1 MESVKRAPRDKTLIT
16 LKAQV
21 LFTFSVSEK
30 KMKRILINCSYSDEL
45 RVALVDGAKL
55 FDLDNEF
62 NAQSLLKG
70 SIFKATVS
78 RVETSLD
85 AAFVNFGS
93 ERHGFLPLKEL
104 SNEHFTKDAE
114 GKKKCTLKEGDEILV
129 QVLKEE
135 RGTKGAALS
144 NQISL
149 AGRFIVLIPNSE
161 KSGGVSR
168 RISGDERDEIKNALN
183 ELNIPDGMSVIVRT
197 AGLGRSA
204 EELKWDLD
212 YLMNLWGQIK
222 STINDAPS
230 PSLIYKDD
238 KLILRVFRD
247 YFRDDIGEILID
259 DESVHAEALDF
270 AKSVIPDHADKVI
283 YYNEDIA
290 LFNRYQIESQI
301 ELAFQREI
309 SLPSGGSIV
318 IDPTEAMVSIDVNS
332 ARSTKGK
339 DIESTAFATNMEA
352 AKEIARQ
359 LRLRD
364 LGGLIVIDFIDMQDE
379 KHQQKVENAFRSAV
393 QSDRARIQIA
403 GISRFGLLEL
413 SRQRLRP
420 SLEETYDIQHVQ
432 VRGTRSLG
440 QSILRII
447 GEDAAKENTGEI
459 HVYVPADVSS
469 YLLNEKRRDIITIE
483 NTYQVNIL
491 VIADPY
497 KSRPYYKVARVKA
510 PAGKK
515 LFSHEMTPNSPEP
528 SMDWRDVNSNK
539 KSFKP
544 LVKVSVP
551 PRMPK
556 TKNKKGFFAFLKS
569 VFTLDIFKSTKKKN
583 LKNKRKRNYKKGQ
596 PKTNKNTRNEN
607 RHNNRN
613 VRPNNKGRTN
623 NPKKPVN
630 KTASKPI
637 VIPPK
642 KIEKT
647 SGKSAQVS
655 KTKKQTEDVDGN
667 TFNDGTSTSS
677 SRTPAP
683 TPAPTPAA
691 TPAPTPAATPAPTP
705 ASTPAPKPTRALN
718 DPRYKNE

>member
-1 MESVKRAPRDKTLIT
+1 MKTVVKGAPKGKTPIT
-16 LKAQV
+16 QQALV
-21 LFTFSVSEK
+21 LFAFSISEK
-30 KMKRILINCSYSDEL
+30 QMKRILINCSYSDEL

-55 FDLDNEF
+55 FDLDSEF
-62 NAQSLLKG
+62 NNQSLFKG

-78 RVETSLD
+78 RIETSLD

-104 SNEHFTKDAE
+104 SNDYFTNDAE
-114 GKKKCTLKEGDEILV
+114 GKRKCILKEDDEILI

-144 NQISL
+144 SQISL

-168 RISGDERDEIKNALN
+168 RISGEERDDIKNALN
-183 ELNIPDGMSVIVRT
+183 SLKVPDGMSIIVRT
-197 AGLGRSA
+197 AGLGRST

-212 YLMNLWGQIK
+212 YLLNLWEQIK
-222 STINDAPS
+222 SSAIDAPS

-247 YFRDDIGEILID
+247 YFRDDIKEILID

-283 YYNEDIA
+283 YYNEEIP

-339 DIESTAFATNMEA
+339 DIESTAYATNTEA
-352 AKEIARQ
+352 AKEVARQ

-379 KHQQKVENAFRSAV
+379 KHQQKVENTFRSAV

-447 GEDAAKENTGEI
+447 SEDAAKENTGEI

-469 YLLNEKRRDIITIE
+469 YLLNEKRRDIISIE

-491 VIADPY
+491 IIADPY
-497 KSRPYYKVARVKA
+497 KSRPYYKVARIKA
-510 PAGKK
+510 VSGKK
-515 LFSHEMTPNSPEP
+515 PFSYDMTPNSPEP
-528 SMDWRDVNSNK
+528 SMDWRDSNSTK
-539 KSFKP
+539 KALKP
-544 LVKVSVP
+544 LVKLSVP

-556 TKNKKGFFAFLKS
+556 SKNRFLAFIKSIITLSIFFGM
-569 VFTLDIFKSTKKKN
+569 FKSKKKKTN
-583 LKNKRKRNYKKGQ
+583 RKKRPRKYKKGHSKIHKNNKNYKNNKNSKPNQ
-596 PKTNKNTRNEN
+596 ANKSKNSNLRKTNDNKSSKSVVAAPKNSKQNSEKLN
-607 RHNNRN
+607 QSES
-613 VRPNNKGRTN
+613 NK
-623 NPKKPVN
+623 K
-630 KTASKPI
+630 
-637 VIPPK
+637 
-642 KIEKT
+642 
-647 SGKSAQVS
+647 VS
-655 KTKKQTEDVDGN
+655 KEIDRNKLDTK
-667 TFNDGTSTSS
+667 SS
-677 SRTPAP
+677 SNPSITQSSSKEQTP
-683 TPAPTPAA
+683 TPAPTQPA
-691 TPAPTPAATPAPTP
+691 
-705 ASTPAPKPTRALN
+705 KPTRALN
-718 DPRYKNE
+718 DPRYKSE

>member
-1 MESVKRAPRDKTLIT
+1 
-16 LKAQV
+16 
-21 LFTFSVSEK
+21 
-30 KMKRILINCSYSDEL
+30 MKRILINCSYSDEL

-62 NAQSLLKG
+62 NAQALLKG
-70 SIFKATVS
+70 SIFKAKVS
-78 RVETSLD
+78 RVESSLD
-85 AAFVNFGS
+85 AAFVNFGN

-104 SNEHFTKDAE
+104 SSEYFTNGSD
-114 GKKKCTLKEGDEILV
+114 GKRKCILKEGDEILA

-168 RISGDERDEIKNALN
+168 RIAGEERDDIKTALSEIT
-183 ELNIPDGMSVIVRT
+183 IPEGMSVIVRT
-197 AGLGRSA
+197 AGLGRSS

-212 YLMNLWGQIK
+212 YLMNLWEQIQA
-222 STINDAPS
+222 TIADAPS

-247 YFRDDIGEILID
+247 YFRDDIEEILID
-259 DESVHAEALDF
+259 DEAVHAEALDF
-270 AKSVIPDHADKVI
+270 AKSVIPDHADRI
-283 YYNEDIA
+283 IFYNEEIP

-339 DIESTAFATNMEA
+339 DIESTAFTTNIEA

-364 LGGLIVIDFIDMQDE
+364 LGGLVVIDFIDMQDE
-379 KHQQKVENAFRSAV
+379 KHQQKVESTFRSAV
-393 QSDRARIQIA
+393 GSDRARIQIA
-403 GISRFGLLEL
+403 AISRFGLLEL

-420 SLEETYDIQHVQ
+420 SLDETYDIQHVQ

-469 YLLNEKRRDIITIE
+469 YLLNEKRRDIIAIE
-483 NTYQVNIL
+483 NSYQVNIL

-510 PAGKK
+510 VAGKK
-515 LFSHEMTPNSPEP
+515 PFSYDMTPNSPEP
-528 SMDWRDVNSNK
+528 SMDWRDSSTNK
-539 KSFKP
+539 KVLKP
-544 LVKVSVP
+544 LVNVAVP

-556 TKNKKGFFAFLKS
+556 RKKPSRIGSFFKALFSLSFLRSEKKNKKKGS
-569 VFTLDIFKSTKKKN
+569 QQMNKN
-583 LKNKRKRNYKKGQ
+583 NSKRN
-596 PKTNKNTRNEN
+596 PRNN
-607 RHNNRN
+607 SGDKPRNPRNNRN
-613 VRPNNKGRTN
+613 NPRKAPILNKADGEKS
-623 NPKKPVN
+623 PKPV
-630 KTASKPI
+630 

-642 KIEKT
+642 KVAEVANEPKINSVPKTESIDKVEK
-647 SGKSAQVS
+647 
-655 KTKKQTEDVDGN
+655 DGN
-667 TFNDGTSTSS
+667 KIDSVVSSAVSSTSL
-677 SRTPAP
+677 TPAP
-683 TPAPTPAA
+683 TPAPTL
-691 TPAPTPAATPAPTP
+691 
-705 ASTPAPKPTRALN
+705 APKPTRALN
-718 DPRYKNE
+718 DPRYKSE

>member
-1 MESVKRAPRDKTLIT
+1 
-16 LKAQV
+16 
-21 LFTFSVSEK
+21 
-30 KMKRILINCSYSDEL
+30 MKRILINCSYSDEL

-104 SNEHFTKDAE
+104 SNDHFTKDAE

-168 RISGDERDEIKNALN
+168 RISGDERDDIKNALN
-183 ELNIPDGMSVIVRT
+183 SLQIPEGMSIIVRT
-197 AGLGRSA
+197 AGLGRST

-212 YLMNLWGQIK
+212 YLMNLWQQIN
-222 STINDAPS
+222 STVDDAPS

-247 YFRDDIGEILID
+247 YFRDDIEEILID
-259 DESVHAEALDF
+259 DEAVHAEALDF

-283 YYNEDIA
+283 FYNEEIA

-364 LGGLIVIDFIDMQDE
+364 LGGLIVIDFIDMQDD
-379 KHQQKVENAFRSAV
+379 KHQQKVENSFRSAV

-539 KSFKP
+539 KSLKP

-556 TKNKKGFFAFLKS
+556 KKNKKGFFAFLKS
-569 VFTLDIFKSTKKKN
+569 ILTLSIFKSSKKKN
-583 LKNKRKRNYKKGQ
+583 STNKRKRNYKKGQ
-596 PKTNKNTRNEN
+596 PRTNKNNRNEN
-607 RHNNRN
+607 RQSNRN
-613 VRPNNKGRTN
+613 VRTNNKGKTN
-623 NPKKPVN
+623 NPKKAVN
-630 KTASKPI
+630 KKVSKPV

-642 KIEKT
+642 KTAQTEN
-647 SGKSAQVS
+647 KSAQAS
-655 KTKKQTEDVDGN
+655 KPKKQIESVDGN
-667 TFNDGTSTSS
+667 KSNDKTSEPSTQNSA
-677 SRTPAP
+677 PAP
-683 TPAPTPAA
+683 TPAPTP
-691 TPAPTPAATPAPTP
+691 PPTP
-705 ASTPAPKPTRALN
+705 ASTPAPTPAPKPTRALN

>member
-1 MESVKRAPRDKTLIT
+1 MKTVVKGAPKGKTPIT
-16 LKAQV
+16 QQALV
-21 LFTFSVSEK
+21 LFAFSISEK
-30 KMKRILINCSYSDEL
+30 QMKRILINCSYSDEL

-55 FDLDNEF
+55 FDLDSEF
-62 NAQSLLKG
+62 NNQSLFKG

-78 RVETSLD
+78 RIETSLD

-104 SNEHFTKDAE
+104 SNDYFTNDAE
-114 GKKKCTLKEGDEILV
+114 GKRKCILKEDDEILI

-144 NQISL
+144 SQISL

-168 RISGDERDEIKNALN
+168 RISGEERDDIKNALN
-183 ELNIPDGMSVIVRT
+183 SLKVPDGMSIIVRT
-197 AGLGRSA
+197 AGLGRST

-212 YLMNLWGQIK
+212 YLLNLWEQIK
-222 STINDAPS
+222 SSAIDAPS

-247 YFRDDIGEILID
+247 YFRDDIKEILID

-283 YYNEDIA
+283 YYNEEIP

-339 DIESTAFATNMEA
+339 DIESTAYATNTEA
-352 AKEIARQ
+352 AKEVARQ

-379 KHQQKVENAFRSAV
+379 KHQQKVENTFRSAV

-447 GEDAAKENTGEI
+447 SEDAAKENTGEI

-469 YLLNEKRRDIITIE
+469 YLLNEKRRDIISIE

-491 VIADPY
+491 IIADPY
-497 KSRPYYKVARVKA
+497 KSRPYYKVARIKA
-510 PAGKK
+510 VSGKK
-515 LFSHEMTPNSPEP
+515 PFSYDMTPNSPEP
-528 SMDWRDVNSNK
+528 SMDWRDSNSTK
-539 KSFKP
+539 KALKP
-544 LVKVSVP
+544 LVKLSVP

-556 TKNKKGFFAFLKS
+556 SKNRFLAFIKSIITLSIFFGM
-569 VFTLDIFKSTKKKN
+569 FKSKKKKTN
-583 LKNKRKRNYKKGQ
+583 RKKRPRKYKKGHSKIHKNNKNYKNNKNSK
-596 PKTNKNTRNEN
+596 PNPANKSKNSNLRKTNDNKSSKSVVAAPKNSKQNSEKLNQSERN
-607 RHNNRN
+607 
-613 VRPNNKGRTN
+613 
-623 NPKKPVN
+623 KK
-630 KTASKPI
+630 
-637 VIPPK
+637 
-642 KIEKT
+642 
-647 SGKSAQVS
+647 VS
-655 KTKKQTEDVDGN
+655 KEIDRNKLDTK
-667 TFNDGTSTSS
+667 SS
-677 SRTPAP
+677 SNPSITQSSSKEQTP
-683 TPAPTPAA
+683 TPAPTQPA
-691 TPAPTPAATPAPTP
+691 
-705 ASTPAPKPTRALN
+705 KPTRALN
-718 DPRYKNE
+718 DPRYKSE